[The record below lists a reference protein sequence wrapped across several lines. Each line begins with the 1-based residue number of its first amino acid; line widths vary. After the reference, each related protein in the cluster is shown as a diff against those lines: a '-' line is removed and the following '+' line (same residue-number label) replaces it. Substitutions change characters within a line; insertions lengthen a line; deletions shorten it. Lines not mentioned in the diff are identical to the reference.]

1 MSNIKTAVSI
11 RESLF
16 KEAEALAKKLEISR
30 SKLFAAALEYF
41 IRQQENR
48 ELLKKINE
56 VYSRRTLSSDEKSYK
71 KKMRD
76 YQRQL
81 SEDKW

>member
-11 RESLF
+11 KESLF
-16 KEAEALAKKLEISR
+16 KKAETLAKKSEISR
-30 SKLFAAALEYF
+30 SKLFAVALENF

-56 VYSRRTLSSDEKSYK
+56 VHSQVFSPDEESYRK
-71 KKMRD
+71 QIRD
-76 YQRQL
+76 YHRRSL
-81 SEDKW
+81 EDEC

>member
-11 RESLF
+11 KESLF
-16 KEAEALAKKLEISR
+16 KKAETLAKKLEISR
-30 SKLFAAALEYF
+30 SKLFAVALENF

-56 VYSRRTLSSDEKSYK
+56 VHSQVFSPDEESYRK
-71 KKMRD
+71 QIRD
-76 YQRQL
+76 YHRRSL
-81 SEDKW
+81 EDEW

>member
-11 RESLF
+11 KESLF
-16 KEAEALAKKLEISR
+16 KEAETLAKKLEISR
-30 SKLFAAALEYF
+30 SKLFAVALENF

-56 VYSRRTLSSDEKSYK
+56 VHSQVLSPDEESYRK
-71 KKMRD
+71 QIRD
-76 YQRQL
+76 YHKRSL
-81 SEDKW
+81 EDEW

>member
-11 RESLF
+11 KESLF
-16 KEAEALAKKLEISR
+16 KEAETLAKKLEISR
-30 SKLFAAALEYF
+30 SKLFAVALENF

-56 VYSRRTLSSDEKSYK
+56 VYSQVFSPDEERYRKQI
-71 KKMRD
+71 RD
-76 YQRQL
+76 YHRRSL
-81 SEDKW
+81 EDEW

>member
-11 RESLF
+11 KESLF
-16 KEAEALAKKLEISR
+16 KEAETLAKKLEISR
-30 SKLFAAALEYF
+30 SKLFAVALENF

-56 VYSRRTLSSDEKSYK
+56 VHSQVLSPDEESYRK
-71 KKMRD
+71 QIRD
-76 YQRQL
+76 YHRRSL
-81 SEDKW
+81 EDEW

>member
-11 RESLF
+11 KESLF
-16 KEAEALAKKLEISR
+16 KKAETLAKKLEISR
-30 SKLFAAALEYF
+30 SKLFAVALENF

-56 VYSRRTLSSDEKSYK
+56 VYSQVFSPDEERHRKQI
-71 KKMRD
+71 RD
-76 YQRQL
+76 YHRRSL
-81 SEDKW
+81 EDEC

>member
-11 RESLF
+11 KESLF
-16 KEAEALAKKLEISR
+16 KEAETLAKKLEISR
-30 SKLFAAALEYF
+30 SKLFAVALENF

-56 VYSRRTLSSDEKSYK
+56 VHSQVFSPDEESYRK
-71 KKMRD
+71 QIRD
-76 YQRQL
+76 YRRRSL
-81 SEDKW
+81 EDEW

>member
-11 RESLF
+11 KESLF
-16 KEAEALAKKLEISR
+16 KEAETLAKKLEISR
-30 SKLFAAALEYF
+30 SKLFAVALENF

-56 VYSRRTLSSDEKSYK
+56 VHSQVFSPDEESYRK
-71 KKMRD
+71 QIRD
-76 YQRQL
+76 YHRSSL
-81 SEDKW
+81 EDEC

>member
-11 RESLF
+11 KESLF
-16 KEAEALAKKLEISR
+16 KKAETLAKKLEISR
-30 SKLFAAALEYF
+30 SKLFAVALENF

-56 VYSRRTLSSDEKSYK
+56 VHSQVFSPDEESYRK
-71 KKMRD
+71 QIRD
-76 YQRQL
+76 YHRRSL
-81 SEDKW
+81 EDEC

>member
-11 RESLF
+11 KESLF
-16 KEAEALAKKLEISR
+16 KEAETLAKKLEISR
-30 SKLFAAALEYF
+30 SKLFAVALENF

-56 VYSRRTLSSDEKSYK
+56 VHSQVFSPDEESYRKKIRNYHRRSLEDE
-71 KKMRD
+71 
-76 YQRQL
+76 
-81 SEDKW
+81 W

>member
-11 RESLF
+11 KESLF
-16 KEAEALAKKLEISR
+16 KEAETLAKKLEISR
-30 SKLFAAALEYF
+30 SKLFAVALENF

-56 VYSRRTLSSDEKSYK
+56 VHSQAFSPDEESYRKQIRGYHRRFLEDEC
-71 KKMRD
+71 
-76 YQRQL
+76 
-81 SEDKW
+81 

>member
-11 RESLF
+11 KESLF
-16 KEAEALAKKLEISR
+16 KEAETLAKKLEISR
-30 SKLFAAALEYF
+30 SKLFAVALENF

-56 VYSRRTLSSDEKSYK
+56 VHNQVFSPDEESYK
-71 KKMRD
+71 KQIRD
-76 YQRQL
+76 YHRRSL
-81 SEDKW
+81 EDE

>member
-11 RESLF
+11 KESLF
-16 KEAEALAKKLEISR
+16 KEAETLAKKLEISR
-30 SKLFAAALEYF
+30 SKLFAVALENF

-56 VYSRRTLSSDEKSYK
+56 VHSQVLSPDEESYRK
-71 KKMRD
+71 QIRD
-76 YQRQL
+76 YHRRFL
-81 SEDKW
+81 EDEC

>member
-11 RESLF
+11 KESLF
-16 KEAEALAKKLEISR
+16 KEAETLAKKLEISR
-30 SKLFAAALEYF
+30 SKLFAVALENF

-56 VYSRRTLSSDEKSYK
+56 VHSQVFSPDEESYRKQIRGYHRRSLEDE
-71 KKMRD
+71 
-76 YQRQL
+76 
-81 SEDKW
+81 

>member
-11 RESLF
+11 KESLF
-16 KEAEALAKKLEISR
+16 KKAETLAKKLEISR
-30 SKLFAAALEYF
+30 SKLFAVALENF

-56 VYSRRTLSSDEKSYK
+56 VYSQAFSPDEESYRK
-71 KKMRD
+71 QIRD
-76 YQRQL
+76 YHRRSL
-81 SEDKW
+81 EDEC

>member
-11 RESLF
+11 KESLF
-16 KEAEALAKKLEISR
+16 KKAETLAKKLGISR
-30 SKLFAAALEYF
+30 SKLFATALEKF

-56 VYSRRTLSSDEKSYK
+56 VYSQTFRPDEESYREQK
-71 KKMRD
+71 RG
-76 YQRQL
+76 YHRQSL
-81 SEDKW
+81 EDKW

>member
-11 RESLF
+11 KESLF
-16 KEAEALAKKLEISR
+16 KEAETLAKKLEISR
-30 SKLFAAALEYF
+30 SKLFAVALENF

-56 VYSRRTLSSDEKSYK
+56 VHRQVFSPDEESYRK
-71 KKMRD
+71 QIRD
-76 YQRQL
+76 YHRRSL
-81 SEDKW
+81 EDEC

>member
-11 RESLF
+11 KESLF
-16 KEAEALAKKLEISR
+16 KKAETLAKKLEISR
-30 SKLFAAALEYF
+30 SKLFAVALENF

-56 VYSRRTLSSDEKSYK
+56 VYSQVFSPDEERYRKQI
-71 KKMRD
+71 RD
-76 YQRQL
+76 YHRRFL
-81 SEDKW
+81 EDEC